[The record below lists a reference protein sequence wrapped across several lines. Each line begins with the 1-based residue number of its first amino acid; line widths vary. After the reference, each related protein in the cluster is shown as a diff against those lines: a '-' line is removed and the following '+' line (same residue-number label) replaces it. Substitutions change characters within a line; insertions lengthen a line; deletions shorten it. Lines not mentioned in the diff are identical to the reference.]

1 MEEEGRSR
9 INSVKAFIPK
19 TLLSNLFIDYQQNN
33 EFNNEII
40 MRRNTDRTSIDNRI
54 INNSVFI
61 ESWKLNIKNEDDFCE
76 IIEKK
81 LDEIKNESISKLE
94 ILMNKY
100 KTCFNEYEKNILNYL
115 KVGEKNLSKVMDLNL
130 EKKTITL
137 SNFTNK
143 NIFNKIDHLASI
155 YDSIINNIENNF
167 ELMNKFLG
175 QNELYEQNN
184 TIEYFLNKN
193 SEQILNCSM
202 INKFNLNKIDIS
214 KIINNIYYKYYIE
227 FIKEYKTKIMIK
239 TFKIK
244 KGDDKKEKFLQQNFN
259 LLKKLEINE
268 ADSKYLNKLLI
279 YIKINQ
285 DKNNNNN
292 NLKKLVI
299 SNFDNLKYT
308 KNLELKINFNKI
320 EKLKFYSGHS
330 LNNELLEKL
339 FLKQIKNL
347 VSLKLEKVNMTNIGL
362 CKLSNILHNYLNCLE
377 YLSLAHNSISLFKM
391 GNLEKELNKGKL
403 FEKLKYFN
411 LSNNNIYGFDYNLE
425 IFPEIKLLDLSSN
438 SIFDSTLMDNLIK
451 KKGKI
456 VLFNNNIFITN
467 CPDNNIRYI
476 EYLKR
481 ELQDL
486 DYGLKALD
494 LRFTFDKENRNE
506 LEKLKLSPSIKVSL
520 IKLNLSYCEL
530 KTDTVINF
538 LKNNFGLF
546 SMKKLNLK
554 CNNIEIDIFEK
565 INCDEIKL
573 DNLTSIDLSEN
584 KIAFLEK
591 DDKEINIFRKYS
603 EHLINFIKKHQKLEK
618 INLFYT
624 SFFEH
629 WDFFISPGDHKK
641 EEQEALKSLYT
652 NLKKYLEESN
662 RKCVLMADEEIY
674 VEKIYEGIFSFNKK

>member
-1 MEEEGRSR
+1 LDFLEQEE
-9 INSVKAFIPK
+9 
-19 TLLSNLFIDYQQNN
+19 
-33 EFNNEII
+33 
-40 MRRNTDRTSIDNRI
+40 
-54 INNSVFI
+54 
-61 ESWKLNIKNEDDFCE
+61 
-76 IIEKK
+76 
-81 LDEIKNESISKLE
+81 
-94 ILMNKY
+94 
-100 KTCFNEYEKNILNYL
+100 
-115 KVGEKNLSKVMDLNL
+115 
-130 EKKTITL
+130 
-137 SNFTNK
+137 
-143 NIFNKIDHLASI
+143 
-155 YDSIINNIENNF
+155 
-167 ELMNKFLG
+167 
-175 QNELYEQNN
+175 
-184 TIEYFLNKN
+184 
-193 SEQILNCSM
+193 
-202 INKFNLNKIDIS
+202 
-214 KIINNIYYKYYIE
+214 
-227 FIKEYKTKIMIK
+227 
-239 TFKIK
+239 
-244 KGDDKKEKFLQQNFN
+244 
-259 LLKKLEINE
+259 
-268 ADSKYLNKLLI
+268 
-279 YIKINQ
+279 
-285 DKNNNNN
+285 
-292 NLKKLVI
+292 
-299 SNFDNLKYT
+299 
-308 KNLELKINFNKI
+308 
-320 EKLKFYSGHS
+320 
-330 LNNELLEKL
+330 
-339 FLKQIKNL
+339 
-347 VSLKLEKVNMTNIGL
+347 
-362 CKLSNILHNYLNCLE
+362 
-377 YLSLAHNSISLFKM
+377 
-391 GNLEKELNKGKL
+391 NKGKL
-403 FEKLKYFN
+403 FENLEYFN

-438 SIFDSTLMDNLIK
+438 SIFDSTLMDNLIR

-554 CNNIEIDIFEK
+554 CNIIEIDIFEK

-618 INLFYT
+618 INLFY
-624 SFFEH
+624 SGFFEH
-629 WDFFISPGDHKK
+629 WDFFISPGEHKK